1 MKNFLTKGLVVIL
14 CGALLTSCSMS
25 KTGKG
30 ALIGAGSGAAIGAGV
45 GALIGKDGTS
55 TAVGAAVGTAVGATA
70 GAIIGKQM
78 DKKAAELE
86 ALENAK
92 VETVTDANNLQ
103 AIKVTVDSGILFAT
117 NSSTLSA
124 ESKTALSEFANT
136 MKDLPDTDFTIQ
148 GHTDNTGTYEV
159 NERVSLER

>member
-25 KTGKG
+25 KAGKG

-70 GAIIGKQM
+70 CAIIGKT
-78 DKKAAELE
+78 DGKKAAELE
-86 ALENAK
+86 ALENVRLRRLPMPTIYRQLRLLLIA
-92 VETVTDANNLQ
+92 VFYSLPTVL
-103 AIKVTVDSGILFAT
+103 
-117 NSSTLSA
+117 LSA
-124 ESKTALSEFANT
+124 RNQRQLSPSSPT
-136 MKDLPDTDFTIQ
+136 P
-148 GHTDNTGTYEV
+148 
-159 NERVSLER
+159 